1 MKTINNNNENI
12 FLKDLSLH
20 ELEAILV
27 ESGERTFRAKQIYD
41 AVYINRK
48 RNFSDMTVLPLELR
62 NNLLKKFV
70 IDSIKP
76 NRVQHSKDGT
86 IKFLFDL
93 HDNNSIESVLI
104 PSIDY
109 DDNNEL
115 NRNTLCVSS
124 QVGCGLA
131 CTFCATGKLGLKRN
145 LTVGEIVDQVIQAEF
160 ISNSKITNIVFM
172 GMGEPLQNLPNVLK
186 AIDILTNENTKVI
199 GRKKITIST
208 SGIANKI
215 NELSEISHPVKLA
228 VSLHATTNGI
238 RSKLMPIAEKWDLH
252 LLREAIF
259 DYYNKT
265 KIPVTYEYILFDG
278 VNNGS
283 DDVKRL
289 AKFVRSVPSR
299 VNIIPF
305 HDISFTDLSDF
316 AKTLKPASN
325 IQIEQFV
332 KDLRRLGVNAFVRT
346 SSGADIDA
354 ACGQLALSNRI
365 EELNIGN

>member
-1 MKTINNNNENI
+1 MNSNKNI
-12 FLKDLSLH
+12 DKQYIKDLTLK
-20 ELEAILV
+20 ELELYII
-27 ESGERTFRAKQIYD
+27 ESGEKSFRAKQIYD

-48 RNFSDMTVLPLELR
+48 RNFSEFSVLPSELR
-62 NNLLKKFV
+62 NKLDEQFV
-70 IDSIKP
+70 LDSLTP

-104 PSIDY
+104 PSVDFE
-109 DDNNEL
+109 DNKEL
-115 NRNTLCVSS
+115 KRNTLCVSS

-131 CTFCATGKLGLKRN
+131 CTFCATGRLGLKRN
-145 LTVGEIVDQVIQAEF
+145 LTAGEIVDQVIQAEH
-160 ISNSKITNIVFM
+160 ISESKITNIVFM

-186 AIDILTNENTKVI
+186 AIDILTSENTKVV
-199 GRKKITIST
+199 GRKKITVST
-208 SGIANKI
+208 SGLANKI
-215 NELSEISHPVKLA
+215 NELAEIEHPVKLA
-228 VSLHATTNGI
+228 ISLHATTNGV

-252 LLREAIF
+252 QLREAIF

-278 VNNGS
+278 LNNGS

-316 AKTLKPASN
+316 AKTLKPASI

-332 KDLRRLGVNAFVRT
+332 KELRKSGVNAFVRT
-346 SSGADIDA
+346 SSGSDIDA
-354 ACGQLALSNRI
+354 ACGQLALSKRA
-365 EELNIGN
+365 EEIKSK